1 MNQGIKHPAI
11 LFLFLFI
18 LTPLFGQGTITDLR
32 LMGYAIF
39 PTPQEVNLNGENVII
54 DNSWQIMSENTT
66 SNIISNELT
75 KSAKDLHGL
84 EFSGTGT
91 GKIELKIAPAVVSG
105 IPDPECSRQAYRI
118 SISKDRV
125 SIEGNDEV
133 GLFYGIQ
140 SFMQLLKP
148 VSDRR
153 FKLPVGTITDWP
165 DLELRVIHW
174 DTKHHREKMETLK
187 RYIDWSAYFK
197 INAIAFEMEDK
208 YEYPS
213 HPIIGGPNAFT
224 RNEMEELTRYALDRY
239 IQLIPNVQAPSHMG
253 FVLKH
258 QEFEHLRAE
267 KESNYHA
274 CMCDEEAM
282 ELIFDMYQDMI
293 DATPGV
299 DYFFVSTDEVYYAGI
314 CAQCEDEYNVENRS
328 KIWVEYLNRVNQWM
342 NKRGRRVLA
351 WVEYPLLPK
360 DISQLDHNIID
371 GIMTSSRNHEWIHHE
386 NEAGIEQLSY
396 SSMQGSEYLFPNYFP
411 TNYRERQINGRLSDT
426 YGAVV
431 NLESRGANLIGT
443 FAAAWDDAG
452 LHSET
457 FWLGW
462 ATVTQYG
469 WTKSTPGLQQN
480 VADFMDVFYGYNS
493 PDMTEVYVL
502 LEEGARYYEAL
513 WDRIPSKE
521 RVKGY
526 GSSFGKGIGGDM
538 TDLVLQMPPIPFA
551 KDLSLEPI
559 FHKRYEQKINEAS
572 ILLKKNDQLISLLM
586 QNITMVN
593 HNSYNL
599 EVFLALAFLERYTI
613 ETVLNLAKIEENL
626 VAASKITNEP
636 AKAMDLLI
644 NAHSLCGKIL
654 KDQDIMWSDFTSTWN
669 KSRLPKNQS
678 VGDKEYY
685 HVFDDVKDHF
695 ADRRKGLEYMLAPF
709 ERMEIEE
716 WSAQLEAV
724 IIEYAEIHNIPAL
737 GLKAARLED

>member
-1 MNQGIKHPAI
+1 
-11 LFLFLFI
+11 
-18 LTPLFGQGTITDLR
+18 
-32 LMGYAIF
+32 
-39 PTPQEVNLNGENVII
+39 
-54 DNSWQIMSENTT
+54 
-66 SNIISNELT
+66 
-75 KSAKDLHGL
+75 
-84 EFSGTGT
+84 
-91 GKIELKIAPAVVSG
+91 
-105 IPDPECSRQAYRI
+105 
-118 SISKDRV
+118 
-125 SIEGNDEV
+125 
-133 GLFYGIQ
+133 
-140 SFMQLLKP
+140 
-148 VSDRR
+148 
-153 FKLPVGTITDWP
+153 
-165 DLELRVIHW
+165 
-174 DTKHHREKMETLK
+174 
-187 RYIDWSAYFK
+187 
-197 INAIAFEMEDK
+197 
-208 YEYPS
+208 
-213 HPIIGGPNAFT
+213 
-224 RNEMEELTRYALDRY
+224 
-239 IQLIPNVQAPSHMG
+239 
-253 FVLKH
+253 
-258 QEFEHLRAE
+258 
-267 KESNYHA
+267 
-274 CMCDEEAM
+274 
-282 ELIFDMYQDMI
+282 
-293 DATPGV
+293 
-299 DYFFVSTDEVYYAGI
+299 
-314 CAQCEDEYNVENRS
+314 
-328 KIWVEYLNRVNQWM
+328 
-342 NKRGRRVLA
+342 
-351 WVEYPLLPK
+351 
-360 DISQLDHNIID
+360 
-371 GIMTSSRNHEWIHHE
+371 
-386 NEAGIEQLSY
+386 
-396 SSMQGSEYLFPNYFP
+396 
-411 TNYRERQINGRLSDT
+411 
-426 YGAVV
+426 
-431 NLESRGANLIGT
+431 
-443 FAAAWDDAG
+443 
-452 LHSET
+452 
-457 FWLGW
+457 
-462 ATVTQYG
+462 
-469 WTKSTPGLQQN
+469 
-480 VADFMDVFYGYNS
+480 MDVFYGYNS

-513 WDRIPSKE
+513 WDQVVSTERI
-521 RVKGY
+521 KGY